1 MESLIALPP
10 AASAAYSSLSRRRM
24 IMKSTWFS
32 RSALMVLISV
42 LSCNVIAVS
51 DEGGRPLPPPRD
63 PPSREALL
71 KLIGD
76 AMPDDIGT
84 SNTELLARLLKPRVA
99 PSGPSEAFNVQRMTA
114 ALRLRRVVPAK
125 GCFLPPPRTECELTE
140 GSRTGGGAFKK
151 VEADSLGNVS
161 YLSRL
166 PDPSAGNPEGGA
178 APPLPSFSLAD
189 KAAQDRFANVFT
201 QIFGVPIEELPAPS
215 SWVIERLQLG
225 MQDGDKP
232 TAPVEIKEIAGVVTI
247 PRVLLVDGLKQP
259 LVPVLGAH
267 VQGAMDDLG
276 GGLPFRVEVQG
287 WTRFTLPAALQKARA
302 MTRSELVDGIANEL
316 ERSLRETPR
325 SIAIEIA
332 YAKVGDFDTD
342 LGSYGGPDSEE
353 GPAAASSGD
362 GLPDSHRFVPVVVTS
377 ISPMSADASDEE
389 QAAAFSTAG
398 VEIVT
403 PLFAISE

>member
-1 MESLIALPP
+1 MESLKAH
-10 AASAAYSSLSRRRM
+10 ADENAEYSSLSCRRM
-24 IMKSTWFS
+24 TMKSTLFP

-42 LSCNVIAVS
+42 LSCNVQAVS
-51 DEGGRPLPPPRD
+51 DDGGRPLPPPRD
-63 PPSREALL
+63 PPTRADLV
-71 KLIGD
+71 KLID
-76 AMPDDIGT
+76 EAMPDDIGNT
-84 SNTELLARLLKPRVA
+84 NTELLERLLKPRIA
-99 PSGPSEAFNVQRMTA
+99 PTGPSEAFNVQRMTA
-114 ALRLRRVVPAK
+114 ALRLRRVVPGK

-201 QIFGVPIEELPAPS
+201 QIFGVPVEELPAPS
-215 SWVIERLQLG
+215 SWVIERLQVG
-225 MQDGDKP
+225 MQDADKP
-232 TAPVEIKEIAGVVTI
+232 TAGAEIKEIAGVVTI

-259 LVPVLGAH
+259 LVPVLGSH

-287 WTRFTLPAALQKARA
+287 WTRFTFPAALQKARA
-302 MTRSELVDGIANEL
+302 MTRAQLVDGIASEL
-316 ERSLRETPR
+316 ERSLREKPR

-342 LGSYGGPDSEE
+342 LGSYGGPDSNE

-362 GLPDSHRFVPVVVTS
+362 GLPDDQRFVPVVLTS
-377 ISPMSADASDEE
+377 ISPMSADSSEEE

-398 VEIVT
+398 VEFVT
-403 PLFAISE
+403 PLFAVTE